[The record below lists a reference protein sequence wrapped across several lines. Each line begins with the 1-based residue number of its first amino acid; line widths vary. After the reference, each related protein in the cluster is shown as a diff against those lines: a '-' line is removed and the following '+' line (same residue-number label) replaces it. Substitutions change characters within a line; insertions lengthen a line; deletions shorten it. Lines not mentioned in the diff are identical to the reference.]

1 MALFGKDDR
10 MQRPEDSRPF
20 VVGGPTHAS
29 EAPTGDPT
37 AQAHLGKGSRI
48 EGKLTFEGSVQ
59 IDGQVEGDIEAQDSI
74 TVGETAVVTAQ
85 ISAGTIVLKGK
96 VTGDLVAR
104 KRVELR
110 APAKLIGNITTP
122 RRSPSFRRR
131 SGSPTHCGCQPKPS
145 TNRCRRLSL
154 VNVLRAVPGPKCSDA
169 APLLTRAVWF
179 VALNPNVDV
188 ETHAHVSP

>member
-20 VVGGPTHAS
+20 VVGGPTHSS
-29 EAPTGDPT
+29 EAPAGDPT

-74 TVGETAVVTAQ
+74 VVGESAVVNAQ

-96 VTGDLVAR
+96 VTGDLIAR

-110 APAKLIGNITTP
+110 APAKLSGNITTP
-122 RRSPSFRRR
+122 
-131 SGSPTHCGCQPKPS
+131 
-145 TNRCRRLSL
+145 SL
-154 VNVLRAVPGPKCSDA
+154 VIHEGVVFEGHCSMGGGAEAKAEKTDKK
-169 APLLTRAVWF
+169 
-179 VALNPNVDV
+179 VALFPKEERISNALRLPSEAVNK
-188 ETHAHVSP
+188 